1 MVTAPRAVG
10 TEGLVRL
17 GVGAFAVVLRLGQV
31 RSVERGDRVRG
42 GDGAP
47 LTITV
52 RGDEFPVFSLADLL
66 HAPDAIPPGTGQVV
80 LTEVARETVGV
91 WAAKVAPVPR
101 TDAATITPAPA
112 FGGEARFREVALLAD
127 GPVPVLDL
135 ERLFGDPA
143 PDRPTVPARPRKAIT
158 DRPTAARLFV
168 LRLFDH
174 PTPGGRRVGFGV
186 SSGAIREI
194 VELGQVQRLAGGG
207 QVTGWT
213 TWQGRVLPVVDP
225 AAWCGVA
232 APAVE
237 SNRAAIVQTDAGSW
251 VAVLTGS
258 EVKSLPGSTPHVRRE
273 SWLACDAERIDAA
286 LEFHGL
292 TALLLRLT
300 PSR

>member
-42 GDGAP
+42 GDGVP

-80 LTEVARETVGV
+80 LTEVAGETVGV

-101 TDAATITPAPA
+101 TDSATIASAPA

-143 PDRPTVPARPRKAIT
+143 PDRPTARPRPAT
-158 DRPTAARLFV
+158 ATRPTAARLFV

-207 QVTGWT
+207 PVTGWA
-213 TWQGRVLPVVDP
+213 TWQERVLPVVDP

-232 APAVE
+232 APAVDT
-237 SNRAAIVQTDAGSW
+237 NRAAIVQTDAGSW

-258 EVKSLPGSTPHVRRE
+258 EVKSLAGSTPHVRRD
-273 SWLACDAERIDAA
+273 SWLACDAARIDAA